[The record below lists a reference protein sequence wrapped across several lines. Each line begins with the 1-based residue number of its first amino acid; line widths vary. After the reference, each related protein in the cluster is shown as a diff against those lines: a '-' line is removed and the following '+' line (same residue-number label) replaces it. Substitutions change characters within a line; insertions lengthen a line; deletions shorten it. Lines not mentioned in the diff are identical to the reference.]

1 MLLIGIFSSA
11 KELSRDNMI
20 RREIYKVAGEQ
31 LDLFRNISEADLVR
45 TSEKR
50 VKAIIDKVEI
60 QKYHPQEM
68 TDDESDYKKF
78 LEEAVEEIA
87 SKLEK
92 KKGTESKDS
101 L

>member
-1 MLLIGIFSSA
+1 
-11 KELSRDNMI
+11 
-20 RREIYKVAGEQ
+20 
-31 LDLFRNISEADLVR
+31 LVR

-60 QKYHPQEM
+60 QKYQPQEM
-68 TDDESDYKKF
+68 ADDESDYKKF